1 MDMVA
6 MNIIHA
12 TKVSICREMGI
23 SLMATSYSTIFN
35 AGLDF
40 TSALAD
46 AQDDMIADVDE
57 VRKPLLASVRTPR
70 GNYGGLRAMI
80 ETSLS
85 EGFVTHEGAARDY
98 DDRPANAAD

>member
-12 TKVSICREMGI
+12 AMVSICREMGI
-23 SLMATSYSTIFN
+23 SSMATSYSTIFN

-40 TSALAD
+40 TSALAGT
-46 AQDDMIADVDE
+46 QGDMIADVDE
-57 VRKPLLASVRTPR
+57 VRKLLLASVRTPR
-70 GNYGGLRAMI
+70 GNYGGPRAMI
-80 ETSLS
+80 EEALS
-85 EGFVTHEGAARDY
+85 EGFVAHEGAERDY